1 MAQVGRYPICLDQWR
16 NNSRKNEKTEPKQK
30 LCSVVD
36 VSRGESEVQCC
47 KNSIAQEPGKLGPW
61 ITVIGTGQ
69 TRAGKSEHWYFRNQ
83 WTKWMG
89 KGEFNSD
96 DHYIYYWG
104 QESLRR
110 DGVALMVNKRIWNAV
125 HRCILKKDRMISF
138 VFTANHSL
146 S

>member
-1 MAQVGRYPICLDQWR
+1 MPKQKDMTLEDELPKLVGAQYATGEEQG
-16 NNSRKNEKTEPKQK
+16 NSSRKNEKAEPKQK

-36 VSRGESEVQCC
+36 VYRGESKVQGC

-110 DGVALMVNKRIWNAV
+110 DGAALMVNKRVWNG
-125 HRCILKKDRMISF
+125 S
-138 VFTANHSL
+138 T
-146 S
+146 